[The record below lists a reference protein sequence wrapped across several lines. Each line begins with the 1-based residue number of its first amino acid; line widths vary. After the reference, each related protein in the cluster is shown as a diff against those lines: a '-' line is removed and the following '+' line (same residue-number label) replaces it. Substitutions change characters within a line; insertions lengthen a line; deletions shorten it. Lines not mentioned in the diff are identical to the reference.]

1 MGNRVMLN
9 YNTYCIQTLPRSGY
23 GFASATRQLS
33 YGWKTLSV
41 QQTRKNQQL
50 SNAAK
55 NAFWRY
61 ATVVLDGGEAALPAP
76 SALPDEKAPS
86 ATLSGLPAPIELT
99 SATLSVSREVL
110 MAQILPVV
118 LALAYPIRV
127 GWLGLCVPTRSRK
140 ST

>member
-1 MGNRVMLN
+1 MHFL
-9 YNTYCIQTLPRSGY
+9 QHRS
-23 GFASATRQLS
+23 
-33 YGWKTLSV
+33 
-41 QQTRKNQQL
+41 
-50 SNAAK
+50 
-55 NAFWRY
+55 
-61 ATVVLDGGEAALPAP
+61 EAALPAP
-76 SALPDEKAPS
+76 SALPDEKAPAAPRS
-86 ATLSGLPAPIELT
+86 SGLPAPIELT